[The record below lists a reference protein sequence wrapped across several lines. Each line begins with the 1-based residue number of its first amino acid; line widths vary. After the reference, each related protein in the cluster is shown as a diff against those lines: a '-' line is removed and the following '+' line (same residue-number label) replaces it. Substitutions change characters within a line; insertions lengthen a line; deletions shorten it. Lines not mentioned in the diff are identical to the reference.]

1 MEFRFNADWIGY
13 KRGLQFTNDKTKG
26 YRLHF

>member
-13 KRGLQFTNDKTKG
+13 KRGLQFTDDKIND
-26 YRLHF
+26 YILHS